1 MRRIVLVLILSLAT
15 VSLSIAAD
23 PPDDYCD
30 DQASWQQWE
39 RIRAENPKDDW
50 VASLYAFRIGLCSM
64 VRSGKIDTARATR
77 LFEQMRDVV
86 VAGKIQEKR
95 NGEAVL

>member
-1 MRRIVLVLILSLAT
+1 MNRIILFLILTLAT
-15 VSLSIAAD
+15 ASLSNAAA
-23 PPDDYCD
+23 PPDDYCGD
-30 DQASWQQWE
+30 LESWQQWE
-39 RIRAENPKDDW
+39 KIRAENPKDDW

-77 LFEQMRDVV
+77 LFEQMRDAV

-95 NGEAVL
+95 NGEVEL